1 MKQLPVKLR
10 IDGVPRVTCRHPWSQ
25 GLVQDIQVNEA
36 STNEE
41 TKLEPYDNTIEDNV
55 QNEAGNRNKRKTLI
69 NRLLPSAVCP
79 QQSLPLYLFTA
90 AILLLLLWGVLYT
103 LFKDLVAP
111 RGPLFQMLFLFIL
124 AYLAGQFTSLCR
136 LPPLLGMLVT
146 GIALRNVGFFHM
158 TGIFVDLVS
167 TLRNTAM
174 VVILIKAGLGLDA
187 GALRRLSLIVVRLAF
202 IPCLAEAATVCLV
215 SHFLLGYSWLWGLL
229 LGFILGAVSPAVVV
243 PSLLTLKEKG
253 YGEDKGISTLVVAAS
268 SIDDIAAISGF
279 GIVLSVIFSQG
290 KIVND
295 I

>member
-1 MKQLPVKLR
+1 
-10 IDGVPRVTCRHPWSQ
+10 
-25 GLVQDIQVNEA
+25 
-36 STNEE
+36 
-41 TKLEPYDNTIEDNV
+41 
-55 QNEAGNRNKRKTLI
+55 
-69 NRLLPSAVCP
+69 
-79 QQSLPLYLFTA
+79 
-90 AILLLLLWGVLYT
+90 
-103 LFKDLVAP
+103 
-111 RGPLFQMLFLFIL
+111 
-124 AYLAGQFTSLCR
+124 
-136 LPPLLGMLVT
+136 
-146 GIALRNVGFFHM
+146 
-158 TGIFVDLVS
+158 
-167 TLRNTAM
+167 M

-243 PSLLTLKEKG
+243 PSLLSLKEKG